1 MNMKLKKVLNDIQ
14 KTEEKIAELQKHLK
28 KQNDL
33 KQQME
38 DIEIIKSFRSLKLD
52 SRELLVLLD
61 GIQKGTATIR
71 LDEEGGIAIEDAR
84 EKKDGNKE
92 NNKGSDVQIPEREN
106 MKNKVVKKLMMIVMA
121 ATMLSGFSFATVYA
135 NADPPAEETTT
146 EVVAETS
153 SEATTEEN
161 TEDTGRVIAESDSS
175 AFSTPGNAQLV
186 DDKENDDTKQFL
198 TIQTKKGNTFYMVI
212 DRSSTSENV
221 YMMSLVDEN
230 DLAEFLDETEDS
242 KTEEEQK
249 VVIPETT
256 TETTPAVEK
265 ETEETTQ
272 KNTGSADIW
281 KLCTIVLAGGLGI
294 GAVVVYLKYGR
305 KKEDGFVNEQLEFTD
320 GPFINEEQENEDGQ
334 ED

>member
-1 MNMKLKKVLNDIQ
+1 MGMSCAVCALNVETTLGAQAGVYEAKVNFAASTVLVDYNPRVV
-14 KTEEKIAELQKHLK
+14 TPVELQKAVEAAGY
-28 KQNDL
+28 DL
-33 KQQME
+33 
-38 DIEIIKSFRSLKLD
+38 
-52 SRELLVLLD
+52 
-61 GIQKGTATIR
+61 
-71 LDEEGGIAIEDAR
+71 
-84 EKKDGNKE
+84 
-92 NNKGSDVQIPEREN
+92 
-106 MKNKVVKKLMMIVMA
+106 VV
-121 ATMLSGFSFATVYA
+121 
-135 NADPPAEETTT
+135 
-146 EVVAETS
+146 
-153 SEATTEEN
+153 EN
-161 TEDTGRVIAESDSS
+161 TEDTDTGRVIAESDSS

-256 TETTPAVEK
+256 KETTPAVEK
-265 ETEETTQ
+265 ETEEETTQ
-272 KNTGSADIW
+272 KNTGGADIW

-305 KKEDGFVNEQLEFTD
+305 KKEDGFVSEQLEFTD

>member
-1 MNMKLKKVLNDIQ
+1 
-14 KTEEKIAELQKHLK
+14 
-28 KQNDL
+28 
-33 KQQME
+33 
-38 DIEIIKSFRSLKLD
+38 
-52 SRELLVLLD
+52 
-61 GIQKGTATIR
+61 
-71 LDEEGGIAIEDAR
+71 
-84 EKKDGNKE
+84 
-92 NNKGSDVQIPEREN
+92 

-121 ATMLSGFSFATVYA
+121 VTMLSGFSFATVYA

-161 TEDTGRVIAESDSS
+161 TEDTDTGRVIAESDSS

-230 DLAEFLDETEDS
+230 DLAEVRDETEDS
-242 KTEEEQK
+242 KTAEEQK

-265 ETEETTQ
+265 ETEEETTQ
-272 KNTGSADIW
+272 KNTGGADIW

-305 KKEDGFVNEQLEFTD
+305 KKEDGFVSEQLEFTD

>member
-1 MNMKLKKVLNDIQ
+1 
-14 KTEEKIAELQKHLK
+14 
-28 KQNDL
+28 
-33 KQQME
+33 
-38 DIEIIKSFRSLKLD
+38 
-52 SRELLVLLD
+52 
-61 GIQKGTATIR
+61 
-71 LDEEGGIAIEDAR
+71 
-84 EKKDGNKE
+84 
-92 NNKGSDVQIPEREN
+92 

-121 ATMLSGFSFATVYA
+121 VTMLSGFSFATVYA

-161 TEDTGRVIAESDSS
+161 TEDTDTGRVIAESDSS
-175 AFSTPGNAQLV
+175 AFSMPGNAQLV

-265 ETEETTQ
+265 ETEEETTQ
-272 KNTGSADIW
+272 KNTGGADIW

-305 KKEDGFVNEQLEFTD
+305 KKEDGFVSEQLEFTD

>member
-1 MNMKLKKVLNDIQ
+1 
-14 KTEEKIAELQKHLK
+14 
-28 KQNDL
+28 
-33 KQQME
+33 
-38 DIEIIKSFRSLKLD
+38 
-52 SRELLVLLD
+52 
-61 GIQKGTATIR
+61 
-71 LDEEGGIAIEDAR
+71 
-84 EKKDGNKE
+84 
-92 NNKGSDVQIPEREN
+92 

-121 ATMLSGFSFATVYA
+121 VTMLSGFSFATVYA

-161 TEDTGRVIAESDSS
+161 TEDTGREIAESDSS

-230 DLAEFLDETEDS
+230 DLAEFLDDTEDS

-265 ETEETTQ
+265 ETEEETTQ
-272 KNTGSADIW
+272 KNTGGADIW

-305 KKEDGFVNEQLEFTD
+305 KKEDGFVSEQLEFTD

>member
-1 MNMKLKKVLNDIQ
+1 
-14 KTEEKIAELQKHLK
+14 
-28 KQNDL
+28 
-33 KQQME
+33 
-38 DIEIIKSFRSLKLD
+38 
-52 SRELLVLLD
+52 
-61 GIQKGTATIR
+61 
-71 LDEEGGIAIEDAR
+71 
-84 EKKDGNKE
+84 
-92 NNKGSDVQIPEREN
+92 
-106 MKNKVVKKLMMIVMA
+106 MKNKVVKKLMMIVMVV
-121 ATMLSGFSFATVYA
+121 TMLSGFSFATVYA

-161 TEDTGRVIAESDSS
+161 TEDTDTGRVIAESDSS

-198 TIQTKKGNTFYMVI
+198 TIQTKNGNTFYMVI

-256 TETTPAVEK
+256 TETTSAVEK
-265 ETEETTQ
+265 ETEEETTQ
-272 KNTGSADIW
+272 KNTGGADIW

-305 KKEDGFVNEQLEFTD
+305 KKEDGFVSEQLEFTD

>member
-1 MNMKLKKVLNDIQ
+1 
-14 KTEEKIAELQKHLK
+14 
-28 KQNDL
+28 
-33 KQQME
+33 
-38 DIEIIKSFRSLKLD
+38 
-52 SRELLVLLD
+52 
-61 GIQKGTATIR
+61 
-71 LDEEGGIAIEDAR
+71 
-84 EKKDGNKE
+84 
-92 NNKGSDVQIPEREN
+92 

-121 ATMLSGFSFATVYA
+121 VAMLSGFSFATVYA
-135 NADPPAEETTT
+135 NADPPA
-146 EVVAETS
+146 
-153 SEATTEEN
+153 EATTEEN

-272 KNTGSADIW
+272 KNTGGADIW

-305 KKEDGFVNEQLEFTD
+305 KKEDGFVSEQLEFTD

>member
-1 MNMKLKKVLNDIQ
+1 
-14 KTEEKIAELQKHLK
+14 
-28 KQNDL
+28 
-33 KQQME
+33 
-38 DIEIIKSFRSLKLD
+38 
-52 SRELLVLLD
+52 
-61 GIQKGTATIR
+61 
-71 LDEEGGIAIEDAR
+71 
-84 EKKDGNKE
+84 
-92 NNKGSDVQIPEREN
+92 

-121 ATMLSGFSFATVYA
+121 VTMLSGFSFATVYA

-161 TEDTGRVIAESDSS
+161 TEDTDTGRVIAESDSS
-175 AFSTPGNAQLV
+175 AVSTPGNAQLV
-186 DDKENDDTKQFL
+186 DDKE
-198 TIQTKKGNTFYMVI
+198 KGNTFYMVI

-265 ETEETTQ
+265 ETEEETTQ
-272 KNTGSADIW
+272 KNTGGADIW

-305 KKEDGFVNEQLEFTD
+305 KKEDGFVSEQLEFTD

>member
-1 MNMKLKKVLNDIQ
+1 MRNKVLKKLLM
-14 KTEEKIAELQKHLK
+14 IA
-28 KQNDL
+28 
-33 KQQME
+33 MAVTM
-38 DIEIIKSFRSLKLD
+38 IS
-52 SRELLVLLD
+52 
-61 GIQKGTATIR
+61 GTSI
-71 LDEEGGIAIEDAR
+71 
-84 EKKDGNKE
+84 
-92 NNKGSDVQIPEREN
+92 
-106 MKNKVVKKLMMIVMA
+106 
-121 ATMLSGFSFATVYA
+121 ATVYA
-135 NADPPAEETTT
+135 NANPPAEETTT
-146 EVVAETS
+146 QVVEET
-153 SEATTEEN
+153 ATESTEDTEKK
-161 TEDTGRVIAESDSS
+161 EDTGRVTGEGDNS

-265 ETEETTQ
+265 ETEEETTQ
-272 KNTGSADIW
+272 KNTGGADIW

-305 KKEDGFVNEQLEFTD
+305 KKEDGFVSEQLEFTD

>member
-1 MNMKLKKVLNDIQ
+1 
-14 KTEEKIAELQKHLK
+14 
-28 KQNDL
+28 
-33 KQQME
+33 
-38 DIEIIKSFRSLKLD
+38 
-52 SRELLVLLD
+52 
-61 GIQKGTATIR
+61 
-71 LDEEGGIAIEDAR
+71 
-84 EKKDGNKE
+84 
-92 NNKGSDVQIPEREN
+92 

-121 ATMLSGFSFATVYA
+121 VTMLSGFSFATVYA
-135 NADPPAEETTT
+135 YADPSAEETTT

-153 SEATTEEN
+153 SEAPTEEN
-161 TEDTGRVIAESDSS
+161 TEDTDTGRVIAESDSS

-265 ETEETTQ
+265 ETEEETTQ
-272 KNTGSADIW
+272 KNTGGADIW

-305 KKEDGFVNEQLEFTD
+305 KKEDGFVSEQLEFTD

>member
-1 MNMKLKKVLNDIQ
+1 M
-14 KTEEKIAELQKHLK
+14 
-28 KQNDL
+28 
-33 KQQME
+33 
-38 DIEIIKSFRSLKLD
+38 
-52 SRELLVLLD
+52 
-61 GIQKGTATIR
+61 
-71 LDEEGGIAIEDAR
+71 
-84 EKKDGNKE
+84 
-92 NNKGSDVQIPEREN
+92 
-106 MKNKVVKKLMMIVMA
+106 
-121 ATMLSGFSFATVYA
+121 
-135 NADPPAEETTT
+135 
-146 EVVAETS
+146 
-153 SEATTEEN
+153 
-161 TEDTGRVIAESDSS
+161 IAESDSS

-242 KTEEEQK
+242 KTEEAQK

-265 ETEETTQ
+265 ETEEETTQ
-272 KNTGSADIW
+272 KNTGGADIW

-305 KKEDGFVNEQLEFTD
+305 KKEDGFVSEQLEFTD

>member
-1 MNMKLKKVLNDIQ
+1 
-14 KTEEKIAELQKHLK
+14 
-28 KQNDL
+28 
-33 KQQME
+33 
-38 DIEIIKSFRSLKLD
+38 
-52 SRELLVLLD
+52 
-61 GIQKGTATIR
+61 
-71 LDEEGGIAIEDAR
+71 
-84 EKKDGNKE
+84 
-92 NNKGSDVQIPEREN
+92 
-106 MKNKVVKKLMMIVMA
+106 
-121 ATMLSGFSFATVYA
+121 
-135 NADPPAEETTT
+135 
-146 EVVAETS
+146 
-153 SEATTEEN
+153 
-161 TEDTGRVIAESDSS
+161 
-175 AFSTPGNAQLV
+175 
-186 DDKENDDTKQFL
+186 
-198 TIQTKKGNTFYMVI
+198 MVN

-272 KNTGSADIW
+272 KNTGGADIW

-294 GAVVVYLKYGR
+294 GAVAVYLKYGR
-305 KKEDGFVNEQLEFTD
+305 KKEDGFVSEQLEFTD

>member
-1 MNMKLKKVLNDIQ
+1 
-14 KTEEKIAELQKHLK
+14 
-28 KQNDL
+28 
-33 KQQME
+33 
-38 DIEIIKSFRSLKLD
+38 
-52 SRELLVLLD
+52 
-61 GIQKGTATIR
+61 
-71 LDEEGGIAIEDAR
+71 
-84 EKKDGNKE
+84 
-92 NNKGSDVQIPEREN
+92 

-121 ATMLSGFSFATVYA
+121 VTMLSGFSFATVYA

-221 YMMSLVDEN
+221 YMMSLVDEI

-265 ETEETTQ
+265 ETEEE
-272 KNTGSADIW
+272 
-281 KLCTIVLAGGLGI
+281 
-294 GAVVVYLKYGR
+294 
-305 KKEDGFVNEQLEFTD
+305 KEDAGTGPASEGLSGYDRARGGGVHHRSLHPRQPVSHGD
-320 GPFINEEQENEDGQ
+320 GAEKLPAHDG
-334 ED
+334 

>member
-1 MNMKLKKVLNDIQ
+1 
-14 KTEEKIAELQKHLK
+14 
-28 KQNDL
+28 
-33 KQQME
+33 
-38 DIEIIKSFRSLKLD
+38 
-52 SRELLVLLD
+52 
-61 GIQKGTATIR
+61 
-71 LDEEGGIAIEDAR
+71 
-84 EKKDGNKE
+84 
-92 NNKGSDVQIPEREN
+92 

-121 ATMLSGFSFATVYA
+121 VTMLSGFSFATVYA

-161 TEDTGRVIAESDSS
+161 TEDTDTGRVIAESDSS

-186 DDKENDDTKQFL
+186 DDKENDGTKQFL

-256 TETTPAVEK
+256 KETTPAVEK
-265 ETEETTQ
+265 ETEEETTQ
-272 KNTGSADIW
+272 KNTGGADIW

-305 KKEDGFVNEQLEFTD
+305 KKEDGFVSEQLEFTD

>member
-1 MNMKLKKVLNDIQ
+1 
-14 KTEEKIAELQKHLK
+14 
-28 KQNDL
+28 
-33 KQQME
+33 
-38 DIEIIKSFRSLKLD
+38 
-52 SRELLVLLD
+52 
-61 GIQKGTATIR
+61 
-71 LDEEGGIAIEDAR
+71 
-84 EKKDGNKE
+84 
-92 NNKGSDVQIPEREN
+92 

-121 ATMLSGFSFATVYA
+121 VTILSGFSFATVYA

-161 TEDTGRVIAESDSS
+161 TEDTDTGRVIAESDSA

-265 ETEETTQ
+265 ETEEETTQ
-272 KNTGSADIW
+272 KNTGGADIW
-281 KLCTIVLAGGLGI
+281 KLCTIVLAVGLGI
-294 GAVVVYLKYGR
+294 GTVVVYLKYGR
-305 KKEDGFVNEQLEFTD
+305 KKEDGFVSEQLEFTD

>member
-1 MNMKLKKVLNDIQ
+1 MSG
-14 KTEEKIAELQKHLK
+14 E
-28 KQNDL
+28 
-33 KQQME
+33 
-38 DIEIIKSFRSLKLD
+38 S
-52 SRELLVLLD
+52 
-61 GIQKGTATIR
+61 
-71 LDEEGGIAIEDAR
+71 
-84 EKKDGNKE
+84 
-92 NNKGSDVQIPEREN
+92 NN
-106 MKNKVVKKLMMIVMA
+106 
-121 ATMLSGFSFATVYA
+121 
-135 NADPPAEETTT
+135 
-146 EVVAETS
+146 
-153 SEATTEEN
+153 
-161 TEDTGRVIAESDSS
+161 S

-305 KKEDGFVNEQLEFTD
+305 KKEDGFVSEQLEFTD

>member
-1 MNMKLKKVLNDIQ
+1 
-14 KTEEKIAELQKHLK
+14 
-28 KQNDL
+28 
-33 KQQME
+33 
-38 DIEIIKSFRSLKLD
+38 
-52 SRELLVLLD
+52 
-61 GIQKGTATIR
+61 
-71 LDEEGGIAIEDAR
+71 
-84 EKKDGNKE
+84 
-92 NNKGSDVQIPEREN
+92 

-121 ATMLSGFSFATVYA
+121 VAMLSGFSFATVYA

-153 SEATTEEN
+153 SETTTEEN

-175 AFSTPGNAQLV
+175 AFSMPGNAQLV

-272 KNTGSADIW
+272 KNTGSVDIW

-305 KKEDGFVNEQLEFTD
+305 KKEDGFVSEQLEFTD

-334 ED
+334 EE

>member
-1 MNMKLKKVLNDIQ
+1 
-14 KTEEKIAELQKHLK
+14 
-28 KQNDL
+28 
-33 KQQME
+33 
-38 DIEIIKSFRSLKLD
+38 
-52 SRELLVLLD
+52 
-61 GIQKGTATIR
+61 
-71 LDEEGGIAIEDAR
+71 
-84 EKKDGNKE
+84 
-92 NNKGSDVQIPEREN
+92 

-121 ATMLSGFSFATVYA
+121 VTMLSGFSFATVYA

-161 TEDTGRVIAESDSS
+161 TEDTDTGRVIAESDSS
-175 AFSTPGNAQLV
+175 AFSTHGNAQLV

-265 ETEETTQ
+265 ETEEETTQ
-272 KNTGSADIW
+272 KNTGGADIW

-305 KKEDGFVNEQLEFTD
+305 KKEDGFVSEQLEFTD

>member
-1 MNMKLKKVLNDIQ
+1 M
-14 KTEEKIAELQKHLK
+14 
-28 KQNDL
+28 
-33 KQQME
+33 
-38 DIEIIKSFRSLKLD
+38 
-52 SRELLVLLD
+52 
-61 GIQKGTATIR
+61 
-71 LDEEGGIAIEDAR
+71 
-84 EKKDGNKE
+84 
-92 NNKGSDVQIPEREN
+92 
-106 MKNKVVKKLMMIVMA
+106 
-121 ATMLSGFSFATVYA
+121 
-135 NADPPAEETTT
+135 
-146 EVVAETS
+146 
-153 SEATTEEN
+153 
-161 TEDTGRVIAESDSS
+161 IAESDSS

-272 KNTGSADIW
+272 KNTGGSDIW

-305 KKEDGFVNEQLEFTD
+305 KKEDGFVSEQLEFTD

>member
-1 MNMKLKKVLNDIQ
+1 
-14 KTEEKIAELQKHLK
+14 
-28 KQNDL
+28 
-33 KQQME
+33 
-38 DIEIIKSFRSLKLD
+38 
-52 SRELLVLLD
+52 
-61 GIQKGTATIR
+61 
-71 LDEEGGIAIEDAR
+71 
-84 EKKDGNKE
+84 
-92 NNKGSDVQIPEREN
+92 
-106 MKNKVVKKLMMIVMA
+106 MIVMA
-121 ATMLSGFSFATVYA
+121 VTMLSGFSFATVYA

-161 TEDTGRVIAESDSS
+161 TEDTDTGRVIAESDSS

-256 TETTPAVEK
+256 TEITSAVEK
-265 ETEETTQ
+265 ETEEETTQ
-272 KNTGSADIW
+272 KNTGGADIW

-305 KKEDGFVNEQLEFTD
+305 KKEDGFVSEQLEFTD